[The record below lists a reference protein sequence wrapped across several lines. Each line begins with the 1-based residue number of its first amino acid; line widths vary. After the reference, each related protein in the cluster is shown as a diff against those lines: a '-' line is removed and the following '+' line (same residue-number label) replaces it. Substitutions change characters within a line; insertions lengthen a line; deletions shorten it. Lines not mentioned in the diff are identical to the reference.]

1 MEDPDEFAP
10 PRRGRRRAEAVSP
23 VFSASAAASC
33 SRSPRSRPPAL
44 LLRLGQDDLLGKD
57 GLGWDKVAAVLGAA
71 GGSLFNWLPLL
82 FAVGIAVGFARKG
95 DGSTAVA
102 AVVGF
107 FVFTS
112 VIQVFA
118 PLKDLPGYKPN
129 GGFELAP
136 IKWPYSVLAGVVV
149 GIVAAAAVAALPP
162 HQAARLPGVLRRPP
176 VRPDH
181 HRLRAADP
189 RRDLRPALQVRRTP
203 ASDRRRRGHRR
214 PRRRW
219 RHLRRCSTAC

>member
-1 MEDPDEFAP
+1 M
-10 PRRGRRRAEAVSP
+10 
-23 VFSASAAASC
+23 
-33 SRSPRSRPPAL
+33 
-44 LLRLGQDDLLGKD
+44 LGKD
-57 GLGWDKVAAVLGAA
+57 GLGWNKVADVLGAA
-71 GGSLFNWLPLL
+71 GGTLFNWLPLL

-107 FVFTS
+107 FVFSS

-118 PLKDLPGYKPN
+118 PLSDLPGYKA
-129 GGFELAP
+129 GATELAP

-149 GIVAAAAVAALPP
+149 GIVAALLWQKLPP

-181 HRLRAADP
+181 HRLRHADP
-189 RRDLRPALQVRRTP
+189 RRALRSGLPAGSTA
-203 ASDRRRRGHRR
+203 ASKPPVTRSPR
-214 PRRRW
+214 PRSSVAA
-219 RHLRRCSTAC
+219 STAC